1 MKNAVA
7 TPARERS
14 QEEPMTEPAT
24 RRTSTPRPSTT
35 RTNMST
41 SRELLSFIWNGK
53 TWWLT
58 PVVVVLIMLSFL
70 VVFLETSAL
79 APFIYALF

>member
-1 MKNAVA
+1 
-7 TPARERS
+7 
-14 QEEPMTEPAT
+14 MTQPDTTHTT
-24 RRTSTPRPSTT
+24 RPSTARPSTT

>member
-1 MKNAVA
+1 
-7 TPARERS
+7 
-14 QEEPMTEPAT
+14 MTDP
-24 RRTSTPRPSTT
+24 TT
-35 RTNMST
+35 RTPDRAAKRPSATRTNLST
-41 SRELLSFIWNGK
+41 SRELISFIWKGK

-58 PVVVVLIMLSFL
+58 PIVVILIMLTFL

>member
-1 MKNAVA
+1 
-7 TPARERS
+7 
-14 QEEPMTEPAT
+14 MTHPT
-24 RRTSTPRPSTT
+24 TTRTSTPRTSTTRPSTT

>member
-1 MKNAVA
+1 
-7 TPARERS
+7 
-14 QEEPMTEPAT
+14 MTQSGTT
-24 RRTSTPRPSTT
+24 RPSTTRPSTTRPSTT

-53 TWWLT
+53 NWWLT

>member
-1 MKNAVA
+1 
-7 TPARERS
+7 
-14 QEEPMTEPAT
+14 MTQPG
-24 RRTSTPRPSTT
+24 TPRPGTTRTSTT
-35 RTNMST
+35 RTNVST

-53 TWWLT
+53 TWWLA
-58 PVVVVLIMLSFL
+58 PVVVVLLMLSFL

>member
-1 MKNAVA
+1 
-7 TPARERS
+7 
-14 QEEPMTEPAT
+14 MTQSGT
-24 RRTSTPRPSTT
+24 TRPSAT

-53 TWWLT
+53 NWWLT

>member
-1 MKNAVA
+1 
-7 TPARERS
+7 
-14 QEEPMTEPAT
+14 MTQPGT
-24 RRTSTPRPSTT
+24 TRTSTTRPGTT
-35 RTNMST
+35 RTNVST

-53 TWWLT
+53 TWWLA

>member
-1 MKNAVA
+1 
-7 TPARERS
+7 
-14 QEEPMTEPAT
+14 MTD
-24 RRTSTPRPSTT
+24 PRTT
-35 RTNMST
+35 RTPDPAAKRPSATRTNLST
-41 SRELLSFIWNGK
+41 SRELISFIWNGK

-58 PVVVVLIMLSFL
+58 PIVVILIMLSFL

>member
-1 MKNAVA
+1 MTQPGTTRTTP
-7 TPARERS
+7 TPAG
-14 QEEPMTEPAT
+14 TTPAPA
-24 RRTSTPRPSTT
+24 SAKRPGTT
-35 RTNMST
+35 RTNVST

>member
-1 MKNAVA
+1 
-7 TPARERS
+7 
-14 QEEPMTEPAT
+14 MTQPGNT
-24 RRTSTPRPSTT
+24 RTGTT
-35 RTNMST
+35 RTNVST
-41 SRELLSFIWNGK
+41 SRELLSFIWSGK
-53 TWWLT
+53 TWWLA

>member
-1 MKNAVA
+1 MS
-7 TPARERS
+7 RS
-14 QEEPMTEPAT
+14 KSAH
-24 RRTSTPRPSTT
+24 
-35 RTNMST
+35 TNLST

-53 TWWLT
+53 NWWLT
-58 PVVVVLIMLSFL
+58 PVVVILIMLSFL

>member
-1 MKNAVA
+1 
-7 TPARERS
+7 
-14 QEEPMTEPAT
+14 MTQS
-24 RRTSTPRPSTT
+24 STTRPSTT

-53 TWWLT
+53 NWWLT

>member
-1 MKNAVA
+1 MTQPETTHTTR
-7 TPARERS
+7 TPAG
-14 QEEPMTEPAT
+14 TTTPAST
-24 RRTSTPRPSTT
+24 ARTSTRRPSAT

-41 SRELLSFIWNGK
+41 SRELVSFIWNGK

-79 APFIYALF
+79 APFISALF

>member
-1 MKNAVA
+1 
-7 TPARERS
+7 
-14 QEEPMTEPAT
+14 MTQPGNT
-24 RRTSTPRPSTT
+24 RGNTRTGTT
-35 RTNMST
+35 RTNVST

-53 TWWLT
+53 TWWLA